1 MYYPR
6 KANLYVR
13 TRHAILVRAHDGE
26 LVRLNN
32 RAGLRCTRLG

>member
-1 MYYPR
+1 MYYPH
-6 KANLYVR
+6 KSKLFTR

-32 RAGLRCTRLG
+32 RAGLRCVRLG